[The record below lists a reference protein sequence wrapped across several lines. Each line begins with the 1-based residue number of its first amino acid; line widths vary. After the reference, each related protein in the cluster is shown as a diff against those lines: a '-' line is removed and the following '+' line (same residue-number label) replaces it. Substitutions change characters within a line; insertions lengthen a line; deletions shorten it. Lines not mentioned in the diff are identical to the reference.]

1 MTPAGDPAALA
12 RFAELIDAETVPL
25 AEAAIAVAVHLG
37 RAEQSAAELDRIK
50 ALAGAVAGTGLDD
63 VVRHLCVTEGFRG
76 NRQRYYDPAN
86 SLLPA
91 VLDRRLGIPIS
102 LAVLTVD
109 VARRLGVAA
118 SVVAMPG
125 HVLVGDGDPPGSWID
140 VFDGGRTLDA
150 AGARER
156 FATIHGL
163 RARFDAAYLS
173 ATPGPR
179 VLARLLGN
187 LVAIYARTGDAQ
199 RLLRVL
205 ELRSVIDEVAAG
217 DRPVLARTLSTVGRF
232 TDAARVWQQV
242 SDVEGPGPSG
252 AAASAASD
260 QLRWRLN

>member
-1 MTPAGDPAALA
+1 MTAAGDPAALV
-12 RFAELIDAETVPL
+12 RFAELIDAEVVPL
-25 AEAAIAVAVHLG
+25 AEAAIAVAAHLG
-37 RAEQSAAELDRIK
+37 RAAPPATELDRVQ
-50 ALAGAVAGTGLDD
+50 ALADGVAGTGLAG

-91 VLDRRLGIPIS
+91 VLDRRLGIPVS

-109 VARRLGVAA
+109 VARRLDVAA

-125 HVLVGDGDPPGSWID
+125 HVLVGDGDPPDSWID
-140 VFDGGRTLDA
+140 VFDGGRTLDGT
-150 AGARER
+150 GARER
-156 FATIHGL
+156 FASLHGP
-163 RARFDAAYLS
+163 RARFDPAYLS
-173 ATPGPR
+173 ATPGAH

-217 DRPVLARTLSTVGRF
+217 DRPALARTLGAVGRF
-232 TDAARVWQQV
+232 SDAARVWHQV
-242 SDVEGPGPSG
+242 ADVEGAGASG
-252 AAASAASD
+252 QAATAAAD
-260 QLRWRLN
+260 QLRRRLN